1 LIASPAGDRGSSQ
14 DGTRPHSAATTLPV
28 RLARN
33 EDAQDLFGL
42 LALCFAEYP
51 GCYVDPHQDLVDLRM
66 PAGSYTGNGGA
77 FWVMEDPRGRVCACI
92 GVDYPSGGAGE
103 LHRLY
108 VRPDLRR
115 RGLGERLIRLAEDHA
130 RERGARNVFFWSDTR
145 FTNAHRLYERL
156 GYLRADGT
164 RELGDVSRSV
174 EYRFEKAP

>member
-1 LIASPAGDRGSSQ
+1 MITSPAGGRESSQ
-14 DGTRPHSAATTLPV
+14 DGTRPGSAATTLPV

-66 PAGSYTGNGGA
+66 PAGSYAGNGGA
-77 FWVMEDPRGRVCACI
+77 FWVAEDARGRVCACI

-115 RGLGERLIRLAEDHA
+115 RGLGERLIRLAEGHA
-130 RERGARNVFFWSDTR
+130 RERGATRIFFWSDTR
-145 FTNAHRLYERL
+145 FATAHRLYERL
-156 GYLRADGT
+156 GYIRAEGT
-164 RELGDVSRSV
+164 RALGDISRSI
-174 EYRFEKAP
+174 EYRFEKPL